1 MDNQQEKVGWSDA
14 ILPDLESDQYS
25 DFEVIESSIE
35 DGDDLKSEKIS
46 LDESHED
53 SDGLKIPKI
62 LISSIEPDD
71 HEQDGEEAANLK
83 TANGH
88 KLGSDHGGQLGIE
101 EIRQP
106 KEVIFLCFICF

>member
-1 MDNQQEKVGWSDA
+1 MDNQTENVGWSDA
-14 ILPDLESDQYS
+14 SLPDLDSDQYS

-35 DGDDLKSEKIS
+35 DDLKSEEIS
-46 LDESHED
+46 LNESHED

-71 HEQDGEEAANLK
+71 HEQDGEETANLK

-88 KLGSDHGGQLGIE
+88 KLGSDHGGQLSIE